1 MTKFQVYI
9 ITNDVNDKVYIGQ
22 TTQTL
27 HDRFYS
33 HLNNPSNPMNKIMS
47 EIDKEHFKI
56 SLLDDTAS
64 NLDELLEKEKYYVE
78 KYNSIKNGYNQ
89 SIPTRT
95 NGRTHHTIRISSTIK
110 NELYAKLKAYSEE
123 SGIPISKL
131 LDKAIAAYLESVKR
145 V

>member
-9 ITNDVNDKVYIGQ
+9 ITNDTNDKVYIGQ

-33 HLNNPSNPMNKIMS
+33 HLNNPANPMSKIMN
-47 EIDKEHFKI
+47 EIGEEHFKI

-64 NLDELLEKEKYYVE
+64 NLDELLEKEKYYVK
-78 KYNSIKNGYNQ
+78 KYNSIENGYNQ

-95 NGRTHHTIRISSTIK
+95 NGKTHHTIRFSSSVDK
-110 NELYAKLKAYSEE
+110 KLYEELKAYSEE